1 MDFALSLNDSKFC
14 QVDGCTSNKSHV
26 TVDHKCMTCGEH
38 GHGINE
44 HSYDMFHNKR
54 NRLLLYY
61 DDTMPVS
68 LCCTVPN
75 CDKYTLHTTEYH
87 SK

>member
-1 MDFALSLNDSKFC
+1 MEFAMSINDPKYC

-26 TVDHKCMTCGEH
+26 TIDHKCMTCGEH
-38 GHGINE
+38 GHGIIE
-44 HSYDMFHNKR
+44 HPYDMFHMKR

-75 CDKYTLHTTEYH
+75 CNKYMLHTTENH